1 MSSAAD
7 QEPRDDSTNPDRAE
21 RFRATARHI
30 AAQLD
35 HAEVAASIE
44 AAMWQFLDAPDGSPE
59 CPESFGCRSGVI
71 RPAFG
76 RRSGGPN
83 RRKSLNNGD

>member
-1 MSSAAD
+1 MSSTAD

-21 RFRATARHI
+21 RFRTTARHI

-35 HAEVAASIE
+35 IE
-44 AAMWQFLDAPDGSPE
+44 AAMWQFLDAPD
-59 CPESFGCRSGVI
+59 ESSENTESLGCRLGVI

-76 RRSGGPN
+76 PRSGGPN
-83 RRKSLNNGD
+83 RRKSLNNGN